1 MNSTPTENPSTII
14 VGGGFAGL
22 TTALRLAKQG
32 KPVVVLEKDADVGG
46 LGGGFKVGNQTLEKF
61 YHHWFTNDVHVMN
74 LIHELKLEDNILLRP
89 TRTGMYYSDQFYRLS
104 TPLDLLKFGAL
115 PFIGRIRLG
124 LGVLRARSIKD
135 WKSLEHKTAREWLLE
150 IFGPKVFAVVW
161 EPLLI
166 GKFGDVAN
174 EISAV
179 WFWKKLVLRG
189 GSRGSSGDEM
199 LAYYRGGFAEL
210 ARQLRDAVVAQGG
223 QVITNTEAIELTVEN
238 GKANGVRLDNGEILP
253 ASDVVFT
260 TPLPVTARILG
271 NKVPDDYLKKL
282 QRIRYLSN
290 VCLVLSLD
298 RSLSDTYWLNVNDAN
313 FPFVGIIE
321 HTNFE
326 PPTSYEGRHI
336 VYLSKYLPATDKMY
350 LMSDD
355 ELVDFSVPH
364 IRKMFP
370 EFRREWI
377 QEAYVWRADYT
388 QPIVEKNYSQLI
400 PDNHTPLPN
409 VFITSM
415 AQIYPEDRG
424 TNYAVREG
432 NAIAELVLSA
442 DA

>member
-1 MNSTPTENPSTII
+1 MDPTTSKSHPIII

-22 TTALRLAKQG
+22 TAALRLCKQG
-32 KPVVVLEKDADVGG
+32 KTVLVLEKDADVGG

-61 YHHWFTNDVHVMN
+61 YHHWFTNDTHIMD

-104 TPLDLLKFGAL
+104 TPLDLLKFKAL
-115 PFIGRIRLG
+115 PFIERIRLG
-124 LGVLRARSIKD
+124 LGVLRARAVKD
-135 WKSLEHKTAREWLLE
+135 WKSLEDKTAREWLLG

-199 LAYYRGGFAEL
+199 LAYYRGGFTEL
-210 ARQLRDAVVAQGG
+210 AYQLRDAVVAHGG
-223 QVITNTEAIELTVEN
+223 QVITNAEAVELTVED
-238 GKANGVRLDNGEILP
+238 GKANGVRLGNGEILP
-253 ASDVVFT
+253 ASHVVFT
-260 TPLPVTARILG
+260 TPLPVTATILG
-271 NKVPDDYLKKL
+271 DKVPDDYLRKL

-326 PPTSYEGRHI
+326 PPASYEGRHI
-336 VYLSKYLPATDKMY
+336 VYLSKYLPATEKMY
-350 LMSDD
+350 QMSDD

-388 QPIVEKNYSQLI
+388 QPIVEKNYSRLI
-400 PDNHTPLPN
+400 PDNRTPLPN

-432 NAIAELVLSA
+432 NTIAGLVLAA